1 MKNFIVHLVVSALLL
16 VLVAYFV
23 PGIQVSSFLIALLAA
38 LVFGVVNGI
47 VRPVLVLLTLP
58 ITVVTLGL
66 FLFVINALM
75 LMFTAWLVPGFTV
88 AGLGAALIGSIL
100 LTLFNLVADALL
112 GKK

>member
-47 VRPVLVLLTLP
+47 VRPVLVILTLP

-88 AGLGAALIGSIL
+88 VGLGAALIGSIL